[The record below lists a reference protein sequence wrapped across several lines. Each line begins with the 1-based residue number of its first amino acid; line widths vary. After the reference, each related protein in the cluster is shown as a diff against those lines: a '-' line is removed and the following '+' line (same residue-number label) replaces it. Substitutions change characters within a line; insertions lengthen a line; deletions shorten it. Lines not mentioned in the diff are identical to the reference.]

1 MSRAVDIS
9 DSSQVAKRCPNQ
21 VDQQVDTVRAAM
33 ELADEREALSRRI
46 REIEDFISS
55 APARMDKSNFDDAQT
70 IMPPHARELYR
81 HPVTGLT
88 GERPLIRRQAAA
100 QLATRRKN
108 MVVFII
114 SALLFSVFAC
124 WISQSL

>member
-1 MSRAVDIS
+1 MTSSNSTRTPAANS
-9 DSSQVAKRCPNQ
+9 DQPADVA
-21 VDQQVDTVRAAM
+21 RAAL

-46 REIEDFISS
+46 REIENFIST
-55 APARMDKSNFDDAQT
+55 APARMNKNHDEGLHT
-70 IMPPHARELYR
+70 IPPHENRELYR

-100 QLATRRKN
+100 QLASRRKN
-108 MVVFII
+108 MLIFML
-114 SALLFSVFAC
+114 SAVLFSIFAC

>member
-1 MSRAVDIS
+1 MTPTRHSTQSTLNVNHQAD
-9 DSSQVAKRCPNQ
+9 
-21 VDQQVDTVRAAM
+21 AARPAL

-55 APARMDKSNFDDAQT
+55 EPPRMEKGNIDHMQT
-70 IMPPHARELYR
+70 IPPPQTKELYR
-81 HPVTGLT
+81 HPVTGLA

-100 QLATRRKN
+100 QLAARRKN
-108 MVVFII
+108 MIVFII
-114 SALLFSVFAC
+114 SAVIFAIFAC

>member
-1 MSRAVDIS
+1 
-9 DSSQVAKRCPNQ
+9 
-21 VDQQVDTVRAAM
+21 
-33 ELADEREALSRRI
+33 
-46 REIEDFISS
+46 
-55 APARMDKSNFDDAQT
+55 MDKGNIDDTQT
-70 IMPPHARELYR
+70 IMPPHGRELYH